1 MNTIEKEILDLKSSL
16 TKMFLLV
23 EGQWE
28 KGANAII
35 NYDQDIAEEI
45 SSSENRINA
54 QELKIDSDCENIIA
68 LHSPEAV
75 DLRFILSTRKINH
88 ALEHIADIAESI
100 AKYVADHDVPYD
112 KEIMTKTRISEML
125 DIFNAMMDCIIDAF
139 ENEDPSIA
147 RKVFKKDK
155 LINKINFDSPQ
166 IIIDNINKYDKNM
179 LLYLLSS
186 IRKIE
191 RAADSLKK
199 IEPHSLWQI
208 YFSCMLNLIFTFFIL
223 NQTNL

>member
-1 MNTIEKEILDLKSSL
+1 MNTIEKEISNLKSSL
-16 TKMFLLV
+16 LTMFLLV

-28 KGANAII
+28 KGANAIV

-68 LHSPEAV
+68 LHAPVAV
-75 DLRFILSTRKINH
+75 DLRFILSARKINH

-100 AKYVADHDVPYD
+100 AKYVADHNVPYN
-112 KEIMTKTRISEML
+112 KEIMTKTCIVEML
-125 DIFNAMMDCIIDAF
+125 EIFNAMMDCVVEAF

-147 RKVFKKDK
+147 RRVFKKDK
-155 LINKINFDSPQ
+155 LINKINSDSPQ
-166 IIIDNINKYDKNM
+166 IIIDNINNYDKNM

-199 IEPHSLWQI
+199 IAEEII
-208 YFSCMLNLIFTFFIL
+208 YHLEANIVKHKK
-223 NQTNL
+223 NG

>member
-1 MNTIEKEILDLKSSL
+1 MNTIEKEILNLKSSL
-16 TKMFLLV
+16 LKMFLLV

-54 QELKIDSDCENIIA
+54 QELKIDNDCENIIA
-68 LHSPEAV
+68 LHAPVAV
-75 DLRFILSTRKINH
+75 DLRFILSTYKINH

-100 AKYVADHDVPYD
+100 AKYVADHDVAYD
-112 KEIMTKTRISEML
+112 KRIVDETRLTEML
-125 DIFNAMMDCIIDAF
+125 DVFNTMMDCLIEAF
-139 ENEDPSIA
+139 ENEDPTIA

-155 LINKINFDSPQ
+155 LINKINTDAHQ
-166 IIIDNINKYDKNM
+166 IIINNIDKYDNNM

-191 RAADSLKK
+191 RAGDSLKK
-199 IEPHSLWQI
+199 IGEEIIYHLEAKVIKHSEKKN
-208 YFSCMLNLIFTFFIL
+208 NL
-223 NQTNL
+223 

>member
-1 MNTIEKEILDLKSSL
+1 MNTIEKEISNLKSSL
-16 TKMFLLV
+16 LTMFLLV

-54 QELKIDSDCENIIA
+54 QELKSDSDCENIIA
-68 LHSPEAV
+68 LHAAVAV
-75 DLRFILSTRKINH
+75 DLRFILSARKINH

-100 AKYVADHDVPYD
+100 AKYVADHNVPYN
-112 KEIMTKTRISEML
+112 KEIMTKTRIVEML
-125 DIFNAMMDCIIDAF
+125 EIFNAMMDCVVEAF
-139 ENEDPSIA
+139 ENEDPIIA
-147 RKVFKKDK
+147 RRVFKKDK
-155 LINKINFDSPQ
+155 LINKINSDSPQ
-166 IIIDNINKYDKNM
+166 IIIDNINNYDKNM

-199 IEPHSLWQI
+199 IAEEII
-208 YFSCMLNLIFTFFIL
+208 YHLEAKIVKHKKNG
-223 NQTNL
+223 

>member
-1 MNTIEKEILDLKSSL
+1 MNTIEKEILNLKSSL
-16 TKMFLLV
+16 LKMFLLV

-54 QELKIDSDCENIIA
+54 QELKIDNDCENIIA
-68 LHSPEAV
+68 LHAPVAV
-75 DLRFILSTRKINH
+75 DLRFILSTYKINH

-100 AKYVADHDVPYD
+100 AKYVADHDVAYNKKILD
-112 KEIMTKTRISEML
+112 ETRLTEML
-125 DIFNAMMDCIIDAF
+125 DVFNTMMDCLIEAF
-139 ENEDPSIA
+139 ENEDPTIA

-155 LINKINFDSPQ
+155 LINKINTDAHQ
-166 IIIDNINKYDKNM
+166 IIINNIDKYDNNM

-191 RAADSLKK
+191 RAGDSLKK
-199 IEPHSLWQI
+199 IGEEIIYHLEAKVIKHSEKKK
-208 YFSCMLNLIFTFFIL
+208 
-223 NQTNL
+223 

>member
-1 MNTIEKEILDLKSSL
+1 MNTIEKEISNLKSSL
-16 TKMFLLV
+16 LKMFFLV

-54 QELKIDSDCENIIA
+54 QELKIDNDCENIIA
-68 LHSPEAV
+68 LHAPVAV
-75 DLRFILSTRKINH
+75 DLRFILSTYKINH

-100 AKYVADHDVPYD
+100 AKYVSDYNIAYD
-112 KEIMTKTRISEML
+112 KKIVDEIRLTEML
-125 DIFNAMMDCIIDAF
+125 DVFNTMMDCLIEAF

-147 RKVFKKDK
+147 RRVFKKDK
-155 LINKINFDSPQ
+155 LINKINTDAHQ
-166 IIIDNINKYDKNM
+166 IIINNIDKYKKNM

-191 RAADSLKK
+191 RAGDSLKK
-199 IEPHSLWQI
+199 IGEEIIYHLEAKVIKHSKK
-208 YFSCMLNLIFTFFIL
+208 
-223 NQTNL
+223 

>member
-1 MNTIEKEILDLKSSL
+1 MNTIEKEILNLKSSL
-16 TKMFLLV
+16 LKMFLLV

-54 QELKIDSDCENIIA
+54 QELKIDNDCENIIA
-68 LHSPEAV
+68 LHAPVAV
-75 DLRFILSTRKINH
+75 DLRFILSTYKINH

-100 AKYVADHDVPYD
+100 AKYVADHDVAYD
-112 KEIMTKTRISEML
+112 KQIVDETRLTEML
-125 DIFNAMMDCIIDAF
+125 DVFNTMMDCLIEAF
-139 ENEDPSIA
+139 ENEDPTIA

-155 LINKINFDSPQ
+155 LINKINTDAHQ
-166 IIIDNINKYDKNM
+166 IIINNIDKYDNNM

-191 RAADSLKK
+191 RAGDSLKK
-199 IEPHSLWQI
+199 IGEEIIYHLEAKVIKHSEKKK
-208 YFSCMLNLIFTFFIL
+208 
-223 NQTNL
+223 

>member
-1 MNTIEKEILDLKSSL
+1 MNTIEKEILNLKSSL
-16 TKMFLLV
+16 LKMFLLV

-54 QELKIDSDCENIIA
+54 QELKIDNDCENIIA
-68 LHSPEAV
+68 LHAPVAV
-75 DLRFILSTRKINH
+75 DLRFILSTYKINH

-100 AKYVADHDVPYD
+100 AKYVADHDVAYD
-112 KEIMTKTRISEML
+112 KQIVDETRLTEML
-125 DIFNAMMDCIIDAF
+125 DVFNTMMDCLIEAF
-139 ENEDPSIA
+139 ENEDPTIA

-155 LINKINFDSPQ
+155 LINKINTDAHQ
-166 IIIDNINKYDKNM
+166 IIVNNIDKYDNNM

-191 RAADSLKK
+191 RAGDSLKK
-199 IEPHSLWQI
+199 IGEEIIYHLEAKVIKHSEKKN
-208 YFSCMLNLIFTFFIL
+208 NL
-223 NQTNL
+223 

>member
-68 LHSPEAV
+68 LHSPVAV

-100 AKYVADHDVPYD
+100 AKYVADHNVPYN
-112 KEIMTKTRISEML
+112 KEIMTKTRIGEML
-125 DIFNAMMDCIIDAF
+125 EIFNAMMDCVVEAF

-147 RKVFKKDK
+147 RRVFKKDK
-155 LINKINFDSPQ
+155 LINKINSDSPQ
-166 IIIDNINKYDKNM
+166 IIIDNINNYDKNM
-179 LLYLLSS
+179 LLYLLLLPLS
-186 IRKIE
+186 I
-191 RAADSLKK
+191 L
-199 IEPHSLWQI
+199 
-208 YFSCMLNLIFTFFIL
+208 LINEL
-223 NQTNL
+223 LYVLL

>member
-28 KGANAII
+28 KSANAII

-68 LHSPEAV
+68 LHSPVAV

-139 ENEDPSIA
+139 ENEDRVLLGKYS
-147 RKVFKKDK
+147 KK
-155 LINKINFDSPQ
+155 
-166 IIIDNINKYDKNM
+166 
-179 LLYLLSS
+179 
-186 IRKIE
+186 
-191 RAADSLKK
+191 
-199 IEPHSLWQI
+199 
-208 YFSCMLNLIFTFFIL
+208 
-223 NQTNL
+223 TN

>member
-1 MNTIEKEILDLKSSL
+1 MNTIEKEISNLKSSL
-16 TKMFLLV
+16 LKMFFLV

-54 QELKIDSDCENIIA
+54 QELIIDNDCENIIA
-68 LHSPEAV
+68 LHAPVAV
-75 DLRFILSTRKINH
+75 DLRFILSTYKINH

-100 AKYVADHDVPYD
+100 AKYVSDYNIAYD
-112 KEIMTKTRISEML
+112 KKIVDEIRLTEML
-125 DIFNAMMDCIIDAF
+125 DVFNTMMDCLIEAF

-147 RKVFKKDK
+147 RRVFKKDK
-155 LINKINFDSPQ
+155 LINKINTDAHQ
-166 IIIDNINKYDKNM
+166 IIINNIDKYDKNM

-191 RAADSLKK
+191 RAGDSLKK
-199 IEPHSLWQI
+199 IGEEIIYHLEAKVIKHSKK
-208 YFSCMLNLIFTFFIL
+208 
-223 NQTNL
+223 

>member
-1 MNTIEKEILDLKSSL
+1 MNTIEKEILNLKSSL
-16 TKMFLLV
+16 LKMFLLV

-54 QELKIDSDCENIIA
+54 QELKIDNDCENIIA
-68 LHSPEAV
+68 LHAPVAV
-75 DLRFILSTRKINH
+75 DLRFILSTYKINH

-100 AKYVADHDVPYD
+100 AKYVADHDVAYD
-112 KEIMTKTRISEML
+112 KQIVDETRLTEML
-125 DIFNAMMDCIIDAF
+125 DVFNTMMDCLIEAF
-139 ENEDPSIA
+139 ENEDPTIA

-155 LINKINFDSPQ
+155 LINKINTDAHE
-166 IIIDNINKYDKNM
+166 IIINNIDKYDNNM

-191 RAADSLKK
+191 RAGDSLKK
-199 IEPHSLWQI
+199 IGEEIIYHLEAKVIKHSEKK
-208 YFSCMLNLIFTFFIL
+208 
-223 NQTNL
+223 

>member
-1 MNTIEKEILDLKSSL
+1 MNTIEKEILNLKSSL
-16 TKMFLLV
+16 LKMFLLV

-45 SSSENRINA
+45 SSTENRINA
-54 QELKIDSDCENIIA
+54 QELKIDNECENIIA
-68 LHSPEAV
+68 LHSPVAV
-75 DLRFILSTRKINH
+75 DLRFILSTYKINH

-100 AKYVADHDVPYD
+100 AKYVADHDVAYD
-112 KEIMTKTRISEML
+112 KQIVDETRLTEML
-125 DIFNAMMDCIIDAF
+125 DVFNTMMDCLIEAF
-139 ENEDPSIA
+139 ENEDPTIA

-155 LINKINFDSPQ
+155 LINKINTDAHQ
-166 IIIDNINKYDKNM
+166 IIINNIDKYDNNM

-191 RAADSLKK
+191 RAGDSLKK
-199 IEPHSLWQI
+199 IGEEIIYHLEAKVIKHSEKKK
-208 YFSCMLNLIFTFFIL
+208 
-223 NQTNL
+223 

>member
-1 MNTIEKEILDLKSSL
+1 MNTIEKEIFDLKSSL
-16 TKMFLLV
+16 LKMFLLV

-54 QELKIDSDCENIIA
+54 QELKIDNDCENIIA
-68 LHSPEAV
+68 LHAPVAV
-75 DLRFILSTRKINH
+75 DLRFILSTYKINH

-100 AKYVADHDVPYD
+100 AKYVADHDIAYD
-112 KEIMTKTRISEML
+112 KQIVKETRLTEML
-125 DIFNAMMDCIIDAF
+125 DIFNTMMDYLIEAF
-139 ENEDPSIA
+139 ENEDPKVA

-155 LINKINFDSPQ
+155 LINKINTDAPQ
-166 IIIDNINKYDKNM
+166 IIIDNINKYDNNM
-179 LLYLLSS
+179 LLYLLST

-191 RAADSLKK
+191 RAGDSLKK
-199 IEPHSLWQI
+199 IGEEII
-208 YFSCMLNLIFTFFIL
+208 YHLEAKVIKHTKL
-223 NQTNL
+223 

>member
-1 MNTIEKEILDLKSSL
+1 MNTIEKEILNLKSSL
-16 TKMFLLV
+16 LKMFLLV

-54 QELKIDSDCENIIA
+54 HELKIDNDCENIIA
-68 LHSPEAV
+68 LHAPVAV
-75 DLRFILSTRKINH
+75 DLRFILSTYKINH

-100 AKYVADHDVPYD
+100 AKYVADHDVAYD
-112 KEIMTKTRISEML
+112 KQIVDETRLTEML
-125 DIFNAMMDCIIDAF
+125 DVFNTMMDCLIEAF
-139 ENEDPSIA
+139 ENEDPTIA

-155 LINKINFDSPQ
+155 LINKINTDAHQ
-166 IIIDNINKYDKNM
+166 IIINNIDKYDNNM

-191 RAADSLKK
+191 RAGDSLKK
-199 IEPHSLWQI
+199 IGEEIIYHLEAKVIKHSEKKNS
-208 YFSCMLNLIFTFFIL
+208 F
-223 NQTNL
+223 